1 MDGMGEF
8 SPMNWPVF
16 GTLLLGVFMLTVF
29 ATTLGALAEW
39 LYRKF
44 YVSPIVMLICLIV
57 TMCAI
62 AGLVVPV
69 R

>member
-1 MDGMGEF
+1 MGEF

-16 GTLLLGVFMLTVF
+16 GTLLLGVFTLVVF
-29 ATTLGALAEW
+29 ATALGALAEW
-39 LYRKF
+39 LYREF
-44 YVSPIVMLICLIV
+44 DVSPFVILIGLIV